1 MTALRRLLA
10 RPKDTVAR
18 WIALTTLAAMLAS
31 LALNGVFN
39 VLAGVWAQPPLLE
52 TGLMEKV
59 ATITRILDAVAPA
72 QRPEL
77 ARAASDRVSVARWL
91 PRHADGRLPILAD
104 PGFHSGTP
112 RLRTLLERP
121 EARIESYEPSDWPT
135 GLSDPR
141 YALMVQ
147 LSDGS
152 WAEFSVSARSW
163 GLNETPRTLIILL
176 LTLSSTLLVALI
188 ATRYLAAP
196 LQRFAEGA
204 RRFGVDFR
212 APPIAVVGPR
222 EIRQAIQAFNA
233 TQAQLQHFL
242 DDRTQMLA
250 AISHDLRA
258 PLTRMR
264 LRGEFIEDAE
274 QQARLFKDV
283 DEMQAMISSA
293 LEFFRDDARL
303 EQATAFDLAQLLHTL
318 IDDCKDAGVD
328 VAYDGPE
335 RLVFV
340 GRPIGLK
347 RALTN
352 LIDNAIKYGREPE
365 VRLQAGVERVQ
376 VEVLD
381 RGPGIV
387 AEQRDRV
394 FAPFYR
400 LEGSRNKHTGGVG
413 LGLSAARAIVLEHGG
428 SLLLADR
435 LGGGL
440 LATVMLPKVL
450 PILTKTAIVGS

>member
-1 MTALRRLLA
+1 MTTLRRLFA
-10 RPKDTVAR
+10 RPPDTVAH
-18 WIALTTLAAMLAS
+18 WIALTTLAAMLTS

-39 VLAGVWAQPPLLE
+39 ALAGVWAQPPLLE

-59 ATITRILDAVAPA
+59 ATITRILDAVAPT
-72 QRPEL
+72 QRPGL
-77 ARAASDRVSVARWL
+77 ARAASDQISVARWL
-91 PRHADGRLPILAD
+91 PTHADAGLPVLAD
-104 PGFHSGTP
+104 PSFHSGAP
-112 RLRTLLERP
+112 HLGALLERP
-121 EARIESYEPSDWPT
+121 GARIESYEPGDWPA

-152 WAEFSVSARSW
+152 WAEFSAPARSW

-204 RRFGVDFR
+204 KRFGVDFR
-212 APPIAVVGPR
+212 APPITVVGPR

-233 TQAQLQHFL
+233 TQAQLQYFL

-250 AISHDLRA
+250 AISHDLRS

-264 LRGEFIEDAE
+264 LRGEFIEDTE
-274 QQARLFKDV
+274 QQAKLFKDV
-283 DEMQAMISSA
+283 DEMQAMITRA

-303 EQATAFDLAQLLHTL
+303 EQATAFDLAQLLHTV
-318 IDDCKDAGVD
+318 IDDYKDAGVE
-328 VAYDGPE
+328 VAYSGPE
-335 RLVFV
+335 RFVYV

-347 RALTN
+347 RALVN

-365 VRLQAGVERVQ
+365 VRLQARAEQ
-376 VEVLD
+376 VEVQVLD

-387 AEQRDRV
+387 VEQRERV
-394 FAPFYR
+394 FVPFYR
-400 LEGSRNKHTGGVG
+400 IEGSRNKHTGGVG

-435 LGGGL
+435 EGGGL
-440 LATVMLPKVL
+440 KAMVILPK
-450 PILTKTAIVGS
+450 G